1 MTNHSTAS
9 ACTRWARAR
18 RLRLALLTAVGAAL
32 LAPSLVS
39 ASTMREPVSGE
50 QFEMVRT
57 EGGTRYRCIGVGAHK
72 LFTFKVYAVAYY
84 VDEQQAGES
93 LGQYARTRF
102 PDKRGRSLVAALQ
115 DDPGFFEMLASL
127 PGEKMMVVRFLRD
140 IPGDRLAGSFRE
152 SLKKL
157 VPGGDA
163 ERVAQAIGARS
174 VAEGETALLYSQGA
188 DLVMQV
194 GSTQRV
200 LRGVP
205 LVTER
210 LWRVWLGKG
219 TPTPN
224 LKRSLAT
231 EAARQR

>member
-1 MTNHSTAS
+1 MTNRSTAS
-9 ACTRWARAR
+9 SSTRWAGAR
-18 RLRLALLTAVGAAL
+18 GPRLVLLGALVAAL
-32 LAPSLVS
+32 LAPALAS
-39 ASTMREPVSGE
+39 ASTLREPVSGE

-57 EGGTRYRCIGVGAHK
+57 EGGTRFRCIGVGAHK
-72 LFTFKVYAVAYY
+72 IFTFKVYAVAYC
-84 VDEQQAGES
+84 VDERLAGQS
-93 LGQYARTRF
+93 LGDYARTHF
-102 PDKRGRSLVAALQ
+102 PDKRGRPLVEALQ

-127 PGEKMMVVRFLRD
+127 PGDKMMVVRFLRD

-157 VPGGDA
+157 VPGEDA

-188 DLVMQV
+188 DLVMQL
-194 GSTQRV
+194 GGTQRV
-200 LRGVP
+200 LSDVP

-224 LKRSLAT
+224 LKRSLAI